1 MDIAFMDVSV
11 WVKGGDGVM
20 GEGGVLG
27 PTVQVHLFY
36 VPFSFISIT
45 SGNKMKYWVIFFVSL

>member
-1 MDIAFMDVSV
+1 MVVSV
-11 WVKGGDGVM
+11 WVKGGDGVK

-36 VPFSFISIT
+36 VFFILLFPEVMEI
-45 SGNKMKYWVIFFVSL
+45 K

>member
-1 MDIAFMDVSV
+1 MDVSV

-27 PTVQVHLFY
+27 PTVHLYLFY
-36 VPFSFISIT
+36 VFLYFYFQ
-45 SGNKMKYWVIFFVSL
+45 KLWK